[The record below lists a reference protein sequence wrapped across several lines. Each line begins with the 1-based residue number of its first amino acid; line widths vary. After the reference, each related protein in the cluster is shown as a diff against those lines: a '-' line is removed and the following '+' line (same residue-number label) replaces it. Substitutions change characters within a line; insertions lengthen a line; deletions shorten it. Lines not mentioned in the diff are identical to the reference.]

1 MHTQFKMTP
10 VDQKTML
17 ELNRIEREVIVALLE
32 DEIEKTEFMM
42 MKHQNGSIA
51 QIWQQ
56 NYKIIKP
63 LYESLKANT

>member
-1 MHTQFKMTP
+1 MTP